1 MSENKKID
9 LSGDGGV
16 LKEILNE
23 GQGEEYPLNGCK
35 VSLHYTGKL
44 VDGTVFDS
52 SVGREPFEFDLGK
65 GKFLEA
71 SINAHKLIIFCL

>member
-16 LKEILNE
+16 LKEIINE
-23 GQGEEYPLNGCK
+23 GQGDEYPLNGCK
-35 VSLHYTGKL
+35 VTLHYTGKL

-65 GKFLEA
+65 GTFLEP
-71 SINAHKLIIFCL
+71 SINTN